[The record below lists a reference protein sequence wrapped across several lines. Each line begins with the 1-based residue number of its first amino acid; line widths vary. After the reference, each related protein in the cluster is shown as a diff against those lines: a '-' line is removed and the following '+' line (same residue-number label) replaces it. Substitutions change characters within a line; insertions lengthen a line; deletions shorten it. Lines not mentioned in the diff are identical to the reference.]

1 MYTTQTFQLHSF
13 EQLLI
18 FDSFRSSVQV
28 EFQQKMMLELGMLEK
43 DIQKL
48 AEAEQRTEVWGI
60 LLVTQFLW
68 SFPFEYRN

>member
-1 MYTTQTFQLHSF
+1 MKRINYNQLRARECLYIRLMYTTQTFQLHSF

-48 AEAEQRTEVWGI
+48 AEAEQRTEV
-60 LLVTQFLW
+60 
-68 SFPFEYRN
+68 

>member
-18 FDSFRSSVQV
+18 IDSFRSSVQV

-48 AEAEQRTEVWGI
+48 AEAEQRTEV
-60 LLVTQFLW
+60 
-68 SFPFEYRN
+68 